1 MSNMDMD
8 SNIPCRKSMSEN
20 KWSFSGPQSMGSE
33 KKYLSGHSRNAAL
46 GGRDYPIFGN
56 NLLPILHAADRGF
69 PYFAERQAC
78 LYINIIT
85 AQLICTAPLWVCG
98 LSLHTAF
105 LVRIPVDPGK
115 CCVPK
120 WQTSTVGKQDVTVLF
135 IRTGHDGITQWTVQ
149 WITPSHPNEPT
160 RDASHY
166 WTQQWP
172 ASLHPD
178 QAIHIQGLTLEATKH
193 QAPMQQ
199 N

>member
-1 MSNMDMD
+1 LGSTWITTHILEEQGKVRKDKPFFRGSQTMSNMDMD

-85 AQLICTAPLWVCG
+85 AQLICTAPL
-98 LSLHTAF
+98 
-105 LVRIPVDPGK
+105 
-115 CCVPK
+115 
-120 WQTSTVGKQDVTVLF
+120 
-135 IRTGHDGITQWTVQ
+135 
-149 WITPSHPNEPT
+149 
-160 RDASHY
+160 
-166 WTQQWP
+166 
-172 ASLHPD
+172 
-178 QAIHIQGLTLEATKH
+178 
-193 QAPMQQ
+193 
-199 N
+199 